1 MFKSFSFSLVALLL
15 VVSILA
21 PSIEALCKSD
31 YETMLV
37 IDLNEEENN
46 SKESEKKFDQKELFF
61 TNSIESRSLYLGQ
74 EHIRS
79 QTYLLSYSDFSSE
92 IILPPPKS
100 LI

>member
-15 VVSILA
+15 VVSKLA

-74 EHIRS
+74 ENIRS

>member
-74 EHIRS
+74 ENIRS